1 VISNFQEQNSNMV
14 LRGTLR
20 IGKREM
26 GMPNSDLRGDIYA
39 GDRQPTDRRRNHTHA
54 EDITEVYV

>member
-1 VISNFQEQNSNMV
+1 MV